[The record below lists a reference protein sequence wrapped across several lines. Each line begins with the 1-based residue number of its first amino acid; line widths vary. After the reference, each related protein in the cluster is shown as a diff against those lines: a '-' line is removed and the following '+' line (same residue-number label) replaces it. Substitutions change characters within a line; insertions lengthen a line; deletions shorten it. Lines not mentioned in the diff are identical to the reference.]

1 MSIRFASVLDH
12 QVRAT
17 DRASDK
23 SLLAPYQEMLRD
35 KNSEHWIYI
44 SIEVPPRSFSICR
57 DSGEVLAE
65 NQSVNVMR
73 SLVRFDRF
81 QIHHVAHDR
90 VVLCDAVGAQDVARH
105 PRRFESHPYI
115 VALGHGNMLVAHR
128 TSVFYAPDMQ

>member
-44 SIEVPPRSFSICR
+44 SIEVPPRRSFNT
-57 DSGEVLAE
+57 L
-65 NQSVNVMR
+65 
-73 SLVRFDRF
+73 RFR
-81 QIHHVAHDR
+81 
-90 VVLCDAVGAQDVARH
+90 
-105 PRRFESHPYI
+105 
-115 VALGHGNMLVAHR
+115 
-128 TSVFYAPDMQ
+128 